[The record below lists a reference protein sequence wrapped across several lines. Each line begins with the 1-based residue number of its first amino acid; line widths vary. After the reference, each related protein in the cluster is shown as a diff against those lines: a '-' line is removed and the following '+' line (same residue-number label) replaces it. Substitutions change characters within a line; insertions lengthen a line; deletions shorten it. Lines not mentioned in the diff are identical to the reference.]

1 MKNLIVGRFSTYD
14 EGEAAARALQHAGFP
29 PGDMSLFFVN
39 PQGQHDIHPL
49 GGDEDES
56 TGTHAAGGRAAGGAA
71 GGAGVGGLVGLAAL
85 PVTGPAGPLV
95 GAAVGAYTGSL
106 VGALGG
112 MKKGAG
118 ETADAGITA
127 PATVRPPAGEAP
139 DGMADGEPI
148 GQKAGV
154 MLAVAAATA
163 EQRGNAASILGDM
176 HADEVIHTEGD
187 LREGDWMDF
196 DPRSQPKPVE

>member
-56 TGTHAAGGRAAGGAA
+56 AGTHAAGAHATGGAA

-85 PVTGPAGPLV
+85 PVLGPAGPLM

-118 ETADAGITA
+118 ETAAAGTTA
-127 PATVRPPAGEAP
+127 PATARRTPGEIP
-139 DGMADGEPI
+139 DDMADVEPI
-148 GQKAGV
+148 AQKAGV

-163 EQRGNAASILGDM
+163 EQRSDAASILGDM
-176 HADEVIHTEGD
+176 HAHEVIHTEGD

-196 DPRSQPKPVE
+196 DPRSQPKSVG